1 PITVIFGGKAAPA
14 YVIAQDIIHL
24 ILTLSEWIANDPDV
38 APYLQ
43 VIMIE
48 NYNVTAAER
57 IIPAADI
64 SEQISLASKEASA
77 TSNMKFMLNGAVTL
91 CTIDGANVEIAEL
104 VGDDNIYTFGASS
117 DEVVKLY
124 AEGSYNAHAYYLKP
138 GIKLLVDFITSPQ
151 FMATGNAERLQ
162 RLHDDFTSKDWFMA
176 LLDLEEYIQEKE
188 LVYSDYEDRKLWLKK
203 SLVNIAMAGKFSS
216 DRTIAEYNDE
226 IWHLEADK

>member
-1 PITVIFGGKAAPA
+1 MT
-14 YVIAQDIIHL
+14 
-24 ILTLSEWIANDPDV
+24 T
-38 APYLQ
+38 
-43 VIMIE
+43 
-48 NYNVTAAER
+48 
-57 IIPAADI
+57 I
-64 SEQISLASKEASA
+64 STPLAR
-77 TSNMKFMLNGAVTL
+77 
-91 CTIDGANVEIAEL
+91 
-104 VGDDNIYTFGASS
+104 
-117 DEVVKLY
+117 KLY